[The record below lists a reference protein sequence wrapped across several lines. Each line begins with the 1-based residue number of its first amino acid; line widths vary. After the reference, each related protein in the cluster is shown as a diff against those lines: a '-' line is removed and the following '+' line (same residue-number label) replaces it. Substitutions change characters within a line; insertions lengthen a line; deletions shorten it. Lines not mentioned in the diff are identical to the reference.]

1 MLFLVKAIH
10 LANWIPEA
18 SESAGTAAAG
28 LPELSVGRL
37 GKSC

>member
-18 SESAGTAAAG
+18 SESAGAAAAG
-28 LPELSVGRL
+28 LPRLSVGR
-37 GKSC
+37 